1 MPFSKED
8 KAAWLDSEVMRE
20 LENFS
25 ADVLN
30 GPPVEAF
37 QPITAGEKVWEEE
50 DLQEQLITT
59 VDEFNEPK
67 EPSLEEEL
75 RIAYNKSLFKNLEK
89 VAHSLSDK
97 SNIKAV
103 YRIERSLNELK
114 VLLREEKNKCAI

>member
-1 MPFSKED
+1 MTFSKED

-30 GPPVEAF
+30 GPPAEAF

-50 DLQEQLITT
+50 DLQEQLITA
-59 VDEFNEPK
+59 VDEFNKPE
-67 EPSLEEEL
+67 EPSFKEEL
-75 RIAYNKSLFKNLEK
+75 HVAYNKSLFRSLEK
-89 VAHSLSDK
+89 VAHNLSNK

-103 YRIERSLNELK
+103 YRVERSLNELK
-114 VLLREEKNKCAI
+114 VLLREENKCAI